1 MDGGTGTHVA
11 FRIAN
16 GTRDDHT
23 YTDGEAS
30 RTAGAYAPVMKPIH
44 LVSRAIAYPPN
55 HFANHDF
62 FGFCGIGVI
71 TGKPCKTALPQM
83 LPMRSAVAVPAQRT
97 SVL

>member
-23 YTDGEAS
+23 YDDGEAS

-44 LVSRAIAYPPN
+44 LASRAIAYPPN

-71 TGKPCKTALPQM
+71 TGKPSPRK
-83 LPMRSAVAVPAQRT
+83 SAT
-97 SVL
+97 SPLVLSMEIGVRNS